1 MKIGSLSIDNNTVLA
16 PVAGITNLP
25 FRLMVKRAG
34 CGLVCSEMISSNGII
49 FGSRK
54 TLQMLDSCPEEKPV
68 SFQIFGSEPSVMAD
82 AAVIAESRGAD
93 IIDINFGCSVKK
105 VVKTGAGV
113 ALMKDKRRAGDVLK
127 AVRNAVKI
135 PLTIKIRTGWEKS
148 GGDALAIAE
157 IAESCGV
164 DAIAVHPRTAGQGFR
179 GTADW
184 SVISMVKERVSIPVM
199 GNGDIVEAKDALEM
213 LKQTGC
219 DAVMIGRAAIGN
231 PWIFSQVTSLL
242 SGKPSPP
249 VDIEQ
254 RFCAMKEYLEANVK
268 YFGEKQACY
277 MMRSRLGWFV
287 KGLPSSAGF
296 RESIKKIVS
305 ENEAKEMISSYFD
318 FLRNKQEEASF
329 DNIVKSQ
336 GIEEAR

>member
-1 MKIGSLSIDNNTVLA
+1 MKIGSLAIENNTVLA

-54 TLQMLDSCPEEKPV
+54 TISMLDSLPEEKPV
-68 SFQIFGSEPSVMAD
+68 SFQIFGSEPSIMAD
-82 AAVIAESRGAD
+82 AAVIVESRGAD
-93 IIDINFGCSVKK
+93 VIDINFGCSVKK
-105 VVKTGAGV
+105 VVKTGSGV
-113 ALMKDKRRAGDVLK
+113 ALMKEKRRAEDVLK

-148 GGDALAIAE
+148 GEDALAIAE

-164 DAIAVHPRTAGQGFR
+164 DAVAVHPRTAGQGFR
-179 GTADW
+179 GVADW
-184 SVISMVKERVSIPVM
+184 SVISRVKERVSIPVI
-199 GNGDIVEAKDALEM
+199 GNGDIVEAEDAVEM
-213 LKQTGC
+213 LNQTGC

-231 PWIFSQVTSLL
+231 PWIFSQVTSLI
-242 SGKPSPP
+242 SGKHLPS
-249 VDIEQ
+249 VSIAQ
-254 RFCAMKEYLEANVK
+254 RFCSMKEYLQENIK

-287 KGLPSSAGF
+287 KGLPSSANF
-296 RESIKKIVS
+296 RESIKHIMS
-305 ENEAKEMISSYFD
+305 ENQAKEMIDSYFD
-318 FLRNKQEEASF
+318 FVRNKTDHAFIYE
-329 DNIVKSQ
+329 
-336 GIEEAR
+336 

>member
-1 MKIGSLSIDNNTVLA
+1 MKIGSLVIDNNTVLA

-25 FRLMVKRAG
+25 FRLMVKKAG

-54 TLQMLDSCPEEKPV
+54 TISMLDSFPEEKPV
-68 SFQIFGSEPSVMAD
+68 SFQIFGSEPSIMAD
-82 AAVIAESRGAD
+82 AAVIVESRGAD
-93 IIDINFGCSVKK
+93 VIDINFGCSVKK

-113 ALMKDKRRAGDVLK
+113 ALMKEKRRAEDVLK
-127 AVRNAVKI
+127 AVRKAVTI

-148 GGDALAIAE
+148 GEDALTTAE

-164 DAIAVHPRTAGQGFR
+164 DAIAVHPRMAGQGFR
-179 GTADW
+179 GKADW
-184 SVISMVKERVSIPVM
+184 SLISRVKEKVSIPVI
-199 GNGDIVEAKDALEM
+199 GNGDIVEAEDAVCM
-213 LKQTGC
+213 LNQTGC

-242 SGKPSPP
+242 SGKQLPP
-249 VDIEQ
+249 AGIVQ
-254 RFCAMKEYLEANVK
+254 RFCAMKEYLEANVR

-296 RESIKKIVS
+296 RESIKHIIS
-305 ENEAKEMISSYFD
+305 ENQAKEMIDSYFD
-318 FLRNKQEEASF
+318 FVRNKTDHAL
-329 DNIVKSQ
+329 IC
-336 GIEEAR
+336 A